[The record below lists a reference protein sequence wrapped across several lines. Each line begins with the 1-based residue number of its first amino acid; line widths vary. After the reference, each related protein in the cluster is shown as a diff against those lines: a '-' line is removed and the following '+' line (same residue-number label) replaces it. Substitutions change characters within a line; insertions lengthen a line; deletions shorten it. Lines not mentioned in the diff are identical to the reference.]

1 MRKIKRHAF
10 TLIEL
15 LVVMTAGMT
24 VLMLTTGMIHKTMH
38 IASTNQARMDQS
50 IVIDRLAREFRYDA
64 HRASSFEVD
73 QGVKFTLRDSSVI
86 HYRIDENRITR
97 KQSLDGQPI
106 SRESFELGENRT
118 AVLDSPQPEHVQLT
132 IQTMTPKP
140 RIDRTILTIVGRW
153 TIPEPS
159 KEELQ

>member
-1 MRKIKRHAF
+1 MRKFKRHAF

-24 VLMLTTGMIHKTMH
+24 VLIMTTGMIHKTML

-73 QGVKFTLRDSSVI
+73 QGVKFTLRDNSVI
-86 HYRIDENRITR
+86 RYRIDENRITR

-106 SRESFELGENRT
+106 SRESFELGQNRT

-132 IQTMTPKP
+132 IQTVIPKP
-140 RIDRTILTIVGRW
+140 RIDRTIHTIVGRW
-153 TIPEPS
+153 TIPELS
-159 KEELQ
+159 EEASQ